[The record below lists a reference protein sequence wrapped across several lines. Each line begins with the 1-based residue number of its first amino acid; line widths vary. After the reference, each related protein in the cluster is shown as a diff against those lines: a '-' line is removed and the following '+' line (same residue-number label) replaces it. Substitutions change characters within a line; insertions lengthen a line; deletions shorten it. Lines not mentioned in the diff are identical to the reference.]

1 MEVDRNAPPD
11 SKRGKISQFLIALGL
26 FPIGVIHKESVYYI
40 YMAELTFEDI
50 KISLNL
56 STSKNIY
63 FSYEYPKAQI
73 RETRLSNSLIIPWEF
88 FLSMESDYGLIQL
101 NSKTIDLN
109 YVIGKVL
116 TPNFRII
123 GQNYFLE
130 DNHHTVFMRKYLR
143 YKAQPIID
151 FLLEMGYENEESV
164 EDFMLLKK
172 NSLHFT
178 KISQEEKETELKQKA
193 EEEKALRLKQYIL
206 ITDDSVNIGSS
217 DIRKFQALSRSSN
230 IVITLGTEEFKVT
243 NETLGYIEF
252 IPTMFNDSIRV
263 AFLLCESDKFD
274 DYLKLMNTTNRILRF
289 MLPIHEILRKDFTID
304 TETVLS
310 VAKGEITGPII
321 INRTTPLNNVAGISK
336 EILQPSDLANELFI
350 EPVDMV
356 IVSCKDN
363 IWELSFSD
371 GRLLRIDSQG
381 QKEHS
386 LNVVKHELLN
396 HGYFIHEPAFDNY
409 MKKADFSKNLYFKKN
424 RLTG

>member
-1 MEVDRNAPPD
+1 MEIEILRK
-11 SKRGKISQFLIALGL
+11 SEMMMQILYSSLI
-26 FPIGVIHKESVYYI
+26 I
-40 YMAELTFEDI
+40 YMAELNMAELTLEDI

-56 STSKNIY
+56 SGSKNVY
-63 FSYEYPKAQI
+63 FSYEYPKEKI
-73 RETRLSNSLIIPWEF
+73 REPRLSNSLIRHWEF
-88 FLSMESDYGLIQL
+88 SLSMESDYGLIQL
-101 NSKTIDLN
+101 DPKTIDLN
-109 YVIGKVL
+109 YIIEKAI
-116 TPNFRII
+116 TPGWRVT
-123 GQNYFLE
+123 GQDYFLD

-151 FLLEMGYENEESV
+151 FLLEMGYENEESI

-178 KISQEEKETELKQKA
+178 KLSQEEKEAELKQKA
-193 EEEKALRLKQYIL
+193 EEEKALQLKQYIL
-206 ITDDSVNIGSS
+206 ITDDSVCIESS
-217 DIRKFQALSRSSN
+217 DIRKFQVLSRSSN
-230 IVITLGTEEFKVT
+230 IVMTLGTEEFKNT
-243 NETLGYIEF
+243 NEMLGYIEF
-252 IPTMFNDSIRV
+252 IPTAFNDSIRI

-274 DYLKLMNTTNRILRF
+274 NYRKLMNTTNRILRF
-289 MLPIHEILRKDFTID
+289 MMPIHEILRKDFIID

-310 VAKGEITGPII
+310 IAKGEITGPII
-321 INRTTPLNNVAGISK
+321 INRITPIDNSTGISK
-336 EILQPSDLANELFI
+336 GILQLSDLKDELYS

-386 LNVVKHELLN
+386 LNIVKHELLN

-424 RLTG
+424 RLSG